1 MWDESYIAVDWG
13 TTNRRAWLL
22 NPAGHVINSM
32 EDSLG
37 LMSIAPDGFDDA
49 VAQIRN
55 TLGAHPMLLA
65 GMVGS
70 DRGWRKAGYVTC
82 PANASDLARDILWI
96 EPMHTGIVPGVCQIA
111 CHADVM
117 RGEEVQIFGA
127 QLLTGLSG
135 PASLC
140 LPGTHTKWVQFDGGR
155 INNFHTAMTGEIFQ
169 LLKTKSILAPQMEDD
184 VVDGPAFQA
193 GLNAA
198 NNDRGLLSN
207 LFNVRASHLLN
218 QSPAADASY
227 ASGLL
232 IGSDVRAALEQSG
245 PGTTLTLIGR
255 RDLCDLYASALNAF
269 GETCHI
275 IDGADAFRAGITH
288 IIQSFKAG

>member
-1 MWDESYIAVDWG
+1 MWDENYIAVDWG
-13 TTNRRAWLL
+13 TTNRRAWLVNRDGYVVDSL
-22 NPAGHVINSM
+22 

-111 CHADVM
+111 GHADVM

-127 QLLTGLSG
+127 QLLSG
-135 PASLC
+135 FSGAASLC
-140 LPGTHTKWVQFDGGR
+140 LPGTHTKWVQCDDGK
-155 INNFHTAMTGEIFQ
+155 INKFHTAMTGEIFQ
-169 LLKTKSILAPQMEDD
+169 LLKTKSILAPQMEGN

-232 IGSDVRAALEQSG
+232 IGSDVRAAMKQSI
-245 PGTTLTLIGR
+245 PGTAVTLIGR

-288 IIQSFKAG
+288 IIQSFKTE

>member
-1 MWDESYIAVDWG
+1 MWDENYIAVDWG

-22 NPAGHVINSM
+22 NRDGHVVDSL

-111 CHADVM
+111 GHADVM

-127 QLLTGLSG
+127 QLLSG
-135 PASLC
+135 FSGAASLC
-140 LPGTHTKWVQFDGGR
+140 LPGTHTKWVQCDDGK
-155 INNFHTAMTGEIFQ
+155 INKFHTAMTGEIFQ
-169 LLKTKSILAPQMEDD
+169 LLKTKSILAPQMEGN

-218 QSPAADASY
+218 QSPVADASY

-232 IGSDVRAALEQSG
+232 IGSDVRAALKQSI
-245 PGTTLTLIGR
+245 PGTPVTLIGR

-269 GETCHI
+269 GEKCHI

-288 IIQSFKAG
+288 IIQSFKTE

>member
-1 MWDESYIAVDWG
+1 MWDENYIAVDWG

-22 NPAGHVINSM
+22 NRDGHVVDSL

-82 PANASDLARDILWI
+82 PANASDLARDILWT

-111 CHADVM
+111 GHADVM

-127 QLLTGLSG
+127 QLLSG
-135 PASLC
+135 FSGAASLC
-140 LPGTHTKWVQFDGGR
+140 LPGTHTKWVQCDDGK
-155 INNFHTAMTGEIFQ
+155 INKFHTAMTGEIFQ
-169 LLKTKSILAPQMEDD
+169 LLKTKSILAPQMEGN

-218 QSPAADASY
+218 QSPVADASY

-232 IGSDVRAALEQSG
+232 IGSDVRAALKQSI
-245 PGTTLTLIGR
+245 PGTAVTLIGR

-269 GETCHI
+269 GEKCHI

-288 IIQSFKAG
+288 IIQSFKTE